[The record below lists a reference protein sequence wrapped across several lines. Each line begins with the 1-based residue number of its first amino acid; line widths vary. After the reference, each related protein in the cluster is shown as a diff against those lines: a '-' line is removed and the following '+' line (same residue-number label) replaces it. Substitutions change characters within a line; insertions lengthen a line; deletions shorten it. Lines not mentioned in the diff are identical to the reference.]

1 MRIIIHGK
9 GHPNI
14 LSTHKTTIEFTKEEE
29 LTKNG
34 DCIVAVSCDKSCRGL
49 SEDFKKELKPGKKIK
64 ITIKVGDLK
73 EEIIVYGSKSLI
85 LSDKK
90 DIVIR
95 KSDFI
100 DSRTLA
106 IKANKAAIDLDR
118 KLVEKLKDKNSKI
131 EIILEIIS

>member
-1 MRIIIHGK
+1 MKIIIHGK
-9 GHPNI
+9 SHPNI
-14 LSTHKTTIEFTKEEE
+14 LSTHRTTIEFTKEEK

-34 DCIVAVSCDKSCRGL
+34 NCIVAVCCDKSCKDL
-49 SEDFKKELKPGKKIK
+49 PEDFKKELKSGKKIK
-64 ITIKVGDLK
+64 ITIKVDDLE
-73 EEIIVYGSKSLI
+73 EEIIAYGSENLI

-106 IKANKAAIDLDR
+106 IKADKSAIDLNR
-118 KLVEKLKDKNSKI
+118 ELVEKIKDKNSKI